1 MSNFCGRSNHRL
13 LPLLSLRPHEI
24 ARLTAAR
31 ARGGRPLSISLSF
44 CCRNSACWK
53 WEEGPVR
60 TEECLRLSPSLESSN
75 STGEQ
80 KIFHETRA
88 MNSCQIGLFISDSIL
103 LCSDKC
109 GGHLFQGSNPRV
121 AVFLKMVG
129 FGREGYQDFCVHS
142 AICMHFPSKRGQPF
156 VRAIHPPSTR
166 HDCPTRRQ
174 TRRDESCTDLP
185 QNFTDHRQLWP
196 LNLALDL
203 ERTRVKC
210 TVYRWW
216 CPAYPTRR
224 RAQWQ

>member
-1 MSNFCGRSNHRL
+1 MG
-13 LPLLSLRPHEI
+13 
-24 ARLTAAR
+24 
-31 ARGGRPLSISLSF
+31 
-44 CCRNSACWK
+44 
-53 WEEGPVR
+53 

-88 MNSCQIGLFISDSIL
+88 MNSCQIGLFISYSIL

-129 FGREGYQDFCVHS
+129 FGSEGYQDFCVHS

-174 TRRDESCTDLP
+174 TRRDE
-185 QNFTDHRQLWP
+185 
-196 LNLALDL
+196 
-203 ERTRVKC
+203 TRVARIFHRISQTIVKSGRS
-210 TVYRWW
+210 TLLWIWKERGSNVLY
-216 CPAYPTRR
+216 TDGG
-224 RAQWQ
+224 AQHI